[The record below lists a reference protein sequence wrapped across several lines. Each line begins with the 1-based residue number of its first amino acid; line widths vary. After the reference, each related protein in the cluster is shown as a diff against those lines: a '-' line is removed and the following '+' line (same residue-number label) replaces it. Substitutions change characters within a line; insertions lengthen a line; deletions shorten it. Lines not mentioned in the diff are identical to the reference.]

1 MDLRYNVRQAVT
13 KDRSTF
19 ILQVL
24 SFVSTKTREIPM
36 VTPDSESFVRT
47 FARGLRVIEVMGQS
61 TGRQNIAQISDAAAL
76 SRTVVRRLL
85 LTLIDLGFVGTD
97 EKDYWLTPKVLR
109 LGMTY
114 LYTLPFWRQ
123 SQMVLEELGT
133 RMKQS
138 CAVSVLDESDIVY
151 IQRFHTK
158 RILAFSPSIGSRLP
172 AHSVSMG
179 KVLLSSLSDAQLD
192 AYLDAIELKKLTSH
206 TLTDKTQLKAA
217 IAKSREQGYS
227 WSDAEYDESIC
238 GLAVPIRNHDGT
250 VIAAINVSLISGE
263 FSEEQAK
270 AEFLP
275 LLKLAASRLKGH

>member
-1 MDLRYNVRQAVT
+1 MA
-13 KDRSTF
+13 
-19 ILQVL
+19 
-24 SFVSTKTREIPM
+24 
-36 VTPDSESFVRT
+36 TPESESFVRT

-61 TGRQNIAQISDAAAL
+61 TGRQNIAQISEASEL
-76 SRTVVRRLL
+76 PRTVVRRFL
-85 LTLIDLGFVGTD
+85 LTLIELGFVRTD

-123 SQMVLEELGT
+123 SQLVLEELGT

-138 CAVSVLDESDIVY
+138 CAVSVLDDGDIVY

-172 AHSVSMG
+172 AYSVSMG
-179 KVLLSSLSDAQLD
+179 KVLLGGLQREQLD
-192 AYLDAIELKKLTSH
+192 AYLENTEFMALTPRTETDPAKLRSIITS
-206 TLTDKTQLKAA
+206 A
-217 IAKSREQGYS
+217 REQGYA

-238 GLAVPIRNHDGT
+238 GLAVPIRGAGG
-250 VIAAINVSLISGE
+250 VIVAAINVSLISGE
-263 FSEEQAK
+263 YSESKAK

-275 LLKLAASRLKGH
+275 LLKLAASRLREQ